1 LPTPLDPRHDAATSQ
16 PNPPPADGDGDGDI
30 DDDSGLVAG
39 SSTDSQAR
47 ARQELLA
54 RLPATRHGRLFSLV
68 AYAAALTMETMFAFQ
83 VEIDTAHPLVAALSC
98 RSLLPLSPVLPP
110 CLSPLPAL
118 RAI

>member
-1 LPTPLDPRHDAATSQ
+1 LAPGDVPTLSLLPTPLDPRHDAATSQ
-16 PNPPPADGDGDGDI
+16 PTPPPADGDGDGDI

-98 RSLLPLSPVLPP
+98 RSLL
-110 CLSPLPAL
+110 
-118 RAI
+118 